1 MTRSLERPVTPQEK
15 TAVRRV
21 REIDWTC
28 WRAVDPATLV
38 FVITGRRILLIRKK
52 RGLGAG
58 KVNGPGG
65 RLEAGESFDACAVR
79 EVREELG
86 VTPLHLVQL
95 GRHAFQFV
103 DGYST
108 FVHVYRA
115 EDLHGT
121 PVETDEAEPL
131 WFELDAIPFDEM
143 WEDDRYW
150 LPLVINGR
158 RFTGRWIFDGDR
170 MLDHT
175 LDIVS

>member
-1 MTRSLERPVTPQEK
+1 MRSPERAPE
-15 TAVRRV
+15 VRRV

-38 FVITGRRILLIRKK
+38 FVVKEGRILLIRKK

-58 KVNGPGG
+58 KINGPGG
-65 RLEAGESFDACAVR
+65 RLEPGESFDACAVR

-86 VTPLHLVQL
+86 VTPLHLEKL
-95 GRHAFQFV
+95 GQHGFQFV

-115 EDLHGT
+115 VDLAGT

-131 WFELDAIPFDEM
+131 WFDLDAIPFDEM
-143 WEDDRYW
+143 WEDDRHW
-150 LPLVINGR
+150 LPLVIGGR

-175 LDIVS
+175 LDVLS

>member
-1 MTRSLERPVTPQEK
+1 M
-15 TAVRRV
+15 

-38 FVITGRRILLIRKK
+38 FVVQGRRILLIRKK

-58 KVNGPGG
+58 KINGPGG
-65 RLEAGESFDACAVR
+65 RLEAGESFDDCAVR

-86 VTPLHLVQL
+86 VTPLRLLKL
-95 GRHAFQFV
+95 GQHAFQFV
-103 DGYST
+103 EGYST

-115 EDLHGT
+115 ADLAGA
-121 PVETDEAEPL
+121 PIETDEAEPL
-131 WFELDAIPFDEM
+131 WFELDAIPFDRM

-150 LPLVINGR
+150 LPLVISGR

-170 MLDHT
+170 MLDYT
-175 LDIVS
+175 LDVVS

>member
-1 MTRSLERPVTPQEK
+1 MK

-38 FVITGRRILLIRKK
+38 FVIKGRRILLIRKK

-65 RLEAGESFDACAVR
+65 RLEAGESFEACAVR

-108 FVHVYRA
+108 FVHVFRA
-115 EDLHGT
+115 GDFHGT

-131 WFELDAIPFDEM
+131 WFELDAIPFDQM

-150 LPLVINGR
+150 LPLVIKGR
-158 RFTGRWIFDGDR
+158 RFAGRWIFDGDR

-175 LDIVS
+175 LDVLS

>member
-1 MTRSLERPVTPQEK
+1 MRPATRSPDGAEV
-15 TAVRRV
+15 AVRRV

-38 FVITGRRILLIRKK
+38 FVVKEGRILLIRKK

-58 KVNGPGG
+58 KINGPGG

-86 VTPLHLVQL
+86 VTPLQL
-95 GRHAFQFV
+95 EKLGQHAFQFV

-108 FVHVYRA
+108 FVYVYRA
-115 EDLHGT
+115 SDLAGI

-131 WFELDAIPFDEM
+131 WCTLDAIPFDRM
-143 WEDDRYW
+143 WEDDRHW
-150 LPLVINGR
+150 LPLVIRGR
-158 RFTGRWIFDGDR
+158 RFSGRWIFDGDR
-170 MLDHT
+170 MLDHA
-175 LDIVS
+175 LDVVP

>member
-1 MTRSLERPVTPQEK
+1 
-15 TAVRRV
+15 VRQ
-21 REIDWTC
+21 IDWTC

-38 FVITGRRILLIRKK
+38 FVVKDGRILLIHKK

-65 RLEAGESFDACAVR
+65 RLEAGESFDGCAVR

-86 VTPLHLVQL
+86 VTPLRMVKL

-115 EDLHGT
+115 SDLAGT
-121 PVETDEAEPL
+121 PVETEEAKPL
-131 WFELDAIPFDEM
+131 WFDLAAIPFDRM
-143 WEDDRYW
+143 WEDDHLW
-150 LPLVINGR
+150 LPLVIAGR
-158 RFTGRWIFDGDR
+158 RFAGRWIFDGDR

-175 LDIVS
+175 LDVVS